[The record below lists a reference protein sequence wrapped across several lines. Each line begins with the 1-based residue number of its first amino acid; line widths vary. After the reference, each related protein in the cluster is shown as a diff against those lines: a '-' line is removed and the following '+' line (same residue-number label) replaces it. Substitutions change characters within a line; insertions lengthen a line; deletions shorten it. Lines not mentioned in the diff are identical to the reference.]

1 MGVFLGMTLTAFLV
15 GLPALPQDGLLRYL
29 HHVSRLWN
37 LQQLT
42 LQMAKRRILVRAPST
57 VWSIPNTCLISSPAL
72 PWILSPTTCPC
83 CTSQTSHT
91 SSLKACSC
99 CSPAWNTHPQYS
111 SWLPSIPSGQIS
123 PHIKILLYYTSE
135 CHIFIFMIL
144 KKTLNCSYPPQ
155 EFHSIKNR
163 ICFFHFVHCCIHP
176 LRLRLPM
183 SPLQFETHRPVIR
196 SSDSSLQHLVPS
208 TMPQSLFDVGHY
220 S

>member
-1 MGVFLGMTLTAFLV
+1 MWAGYGTFNSSLFRWQNAGSLSGPQALCGRFPTPVWFHLLLFPESFLPPHVPAVLHKRHTLPPWRLV
-15 GLPALPQDGLLRYL
+15 LA
-29 HHVSRLWN
+29 
-37 LQQLT
+37 
-42 LQMAKRRILVRAPST
+42 APPPGIH
-57 VWSIPNTCLISSPAL
+57 IPNIPHGFLQFL
-72 PWILSPTTCPC
+72 QVKYRPT
-83 CTSQTSHT
+83 
-91 SSLKACSC
+91 LKYFCIIHQNA
-99 CSPAWNTHPQYS
+99 
-111 SWLPSIPSGQIS
+111 
-123 PHIKILLYYTSE
+123 
-135 CHIFIFMIL
+135 IFFFMIK